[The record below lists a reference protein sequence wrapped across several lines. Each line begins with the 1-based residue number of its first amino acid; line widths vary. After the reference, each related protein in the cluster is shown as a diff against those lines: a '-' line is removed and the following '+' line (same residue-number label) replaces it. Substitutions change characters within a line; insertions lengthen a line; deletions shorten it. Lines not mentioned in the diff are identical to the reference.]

1 MEETDRYGCHL
12 LQMLQAMVWHSA
24 RRCTGPVSGAR
35 ILSPA
40 SLSLDSCSGCP
51 RACRTWHNVKCESL
65 NLPSIIISFFV
76 FTIGYL
82 YAFGNALS
90 TLDVAAY
97 SFFLLSLLV
106 S

>member
-1 MEETDRYGCHL
+1 M
-12 LQMLQAMVWHSA
+12 
-24 RRCTGPVSGAR
+24 
-35 ILSPA
+35 
-40 SLSLDSCSGCP
+40 
-51 RACRTWHNVKCESL
+51 HNVKCESL

-97 SFFLLSLLV
+97 SFFLLNLLV

>member
-1 MEETDRYGCHL
+1 M
-12 LQMLQAMVWHSA
+12 A
-24 RRCTGPVSGAR
+24 RHCAGPVFGAR
-35 ILSPA
+35 MPSRTFR
-40 SLSLDSCSGCP
+40 SLGSRSGGPGPLC
-51 RACRTWHNVKCESL
+51 TQNNVEYESL

-82 YAFGNALS
+82 YAFGNELS